1 MSRHAAQRAKGAGPY
16 WALRVTETVLLVAA
30 LVGIG
35 LFAWSLVDI
44 VRIETAA
51 GAATTTAA
59 TRDIPASAWPGI
71 FVFLVS
77 MAALQ
82 VVRVVLHR
90 YRRDDGTP
98 RGDERSAAAATAAA
112 LLEATV
118 PFEPVK
124 ADGDDATT
132 GA

>member
-1 MSRHAAQRAKGAGPY
+1 VRHAAQNPKGAGPY

-59 TRDIPASAWPGI
+59 TRDLPAGAWPGI
-71 FVFLVS
+71 FVFLGS
-77 MAALQ
+77 MIALQ
-82 VVRVVLHR
+82 AVRVVLHR
-90 YRRDDGTP
+90 YRRDDGSA
-98 RGDERSAAAATAAA
+98 RGDERSAKAATADA

-124 ADGDDATT
+124 PDEDATT